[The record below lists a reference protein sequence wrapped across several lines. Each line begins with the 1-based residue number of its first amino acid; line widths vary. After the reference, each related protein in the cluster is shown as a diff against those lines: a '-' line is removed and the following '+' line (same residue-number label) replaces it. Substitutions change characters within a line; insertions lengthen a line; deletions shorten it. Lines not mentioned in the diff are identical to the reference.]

1 MWYDTMAA
9 GYCVTIGWCLYGV
22 LAFLI
27 EWYKDVFMVGCI
39 TRFLFLVILLPM
51 AMLAGPI
58 GLIWL

>member
-51 AMLAGPI
+51 AMLA
-58 GLIWL
+58 